1 MKFNWDDTKAARNV
15 SKHGVS
21 FVEAATVFDD
31 PLYIDFFDPAHSE
44 DEHRY
49 IRVGCSEQHR
59 VLVVSYTERD
69 SATRLISARL
79 ATKRERQAY
88 EEN

>member
-1 MKFNWDDTKAARNV
+1 MKFEWDDNKAARNF

-21 FVEAATVFDD
+21 FEEAATVFFD
-31 PLYIDFFDPAHSE
+31 PLYIDFFDPAHSD
-44 DEHRY
+44 DERRY
-49 IRVGCSEQHR
+49 IRVGRSEQHR

-69 SATRLISARL
+69 HAARLISARL

-88 EEN
+88 EET